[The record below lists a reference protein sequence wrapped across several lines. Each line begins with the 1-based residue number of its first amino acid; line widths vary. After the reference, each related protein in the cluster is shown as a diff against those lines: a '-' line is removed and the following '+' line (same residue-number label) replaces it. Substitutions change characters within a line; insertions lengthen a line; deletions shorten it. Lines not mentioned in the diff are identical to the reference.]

1 MTTYKMIKN
10 ASSKY
15 NVYLYDINLEL
26 LSQSKRSKWGNIIQ
40 DDVN

>member
-1 MTTYKMIKN
+1 VDDFADLKKNMTTYKMIKN

-26 LSQSKRSKWGNIIQ
+26 LSQSKRSK
-40 DDVN
+40 